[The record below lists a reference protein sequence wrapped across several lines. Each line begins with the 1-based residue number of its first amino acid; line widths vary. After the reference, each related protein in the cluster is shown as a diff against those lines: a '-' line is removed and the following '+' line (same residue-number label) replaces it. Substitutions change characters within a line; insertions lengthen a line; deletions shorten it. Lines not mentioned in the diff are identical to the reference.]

1 MDSDETSV
9 IPVKVAVRVRPF
21 DDREKEE
28 NAQQSIKYFV
38 QQNQVYIDFYFI
50 IIFFS
55 YWLMNDYLH
64 LILYSIHFHHNNPFM
79 IHVQHHLSINSLK
92 VYSFIYY

>member
-38 QQNQVYIDFYFI
+38 QQNQVFSLIFI
-50 IIFFS
+50 
-55 YWLMNDYLH
+55 L
-64 LILYSIHFHHNNPFM
+64 
-79 IHVQHHLSINSLK
+79 
-92 VYSFIYY
+92 